1 MKILVRISFLS
12 LIVFIISLFITNPAL
27 AIPPLPSSFYGTVKV
42 NQANVADGTIIQ
54 ALVGGQ
60 VVAEGFTQIY
70 QGESVYALDVRGDD
84 PDTAIQDGG
93 REGDVIQFKI
103 GGAAADQTGVWHG
116 GTNANLNLTASAT
129 VPIITPQA
137 TPSPVPTQTDIILIQ
152 PSPTPTTIGQASP
165 TPTGLIP
172 SSPTATSPT
181 QPAPISTTQVQPSPN
196 LIPAETENGS
206 GTITRV
212 VVVILAIL
220 AAVVIGYTFWKL
232 PRKKK

>member
-60 VVAEGFTQIY
+60 VVAEGFTQTY
-70 QGESVYALDVRGDD
+70 QGDSVYALDVRGDD
-84 PDTAIQDGG
+84 PDTPAQDGG
-93 REGDVIQFKI
+93 REGDTIQFKI

-152 PSPTPTTIGQASP
+152 PSPTPTLIIQASPTPTIIGQASP
-165 TPTGLIP
+165 TPTLLNP
-172 SSPTATSPT
+172 SSPLATK
-181 QPAPISTTQVQPSPN
+181 QVQPTPN
-196 LIPAETENGS
+196 PIPAETENGS

-220 AAVVIGYTFWKL
+220 AAVVIGYTLWKL
-232 PRKKK
+232 PRKKM